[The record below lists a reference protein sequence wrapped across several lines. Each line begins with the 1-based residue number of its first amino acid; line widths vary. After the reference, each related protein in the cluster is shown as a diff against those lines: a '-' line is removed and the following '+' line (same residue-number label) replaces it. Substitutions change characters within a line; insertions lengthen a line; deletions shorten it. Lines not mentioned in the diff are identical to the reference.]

1 MSTSASSADPS
12 PLLMEPAPA
21 TPPPGFVADVY
32 THQWSIPRPRAAVW
46 AWLCDPATFVD
57 GQVWPYQV
65 EFLDDADGP
74 GGFRPGVYNAHT
86 GPFMCFA
93 GVLGEIRDGEYRDL
107 QYSYGSYAVSHRF
120 ARPTRLQF
128 WADDDDRGGT
138 LLRLQVDAYVHRRGQ
153 KTWARVMK
161 LFWPRF
167 GRWAEKA
174 VPAGS

>member
-1 MSTSASSADPS
+1 MPT
-12 PLLMEPAPA
+12 PAPIA
-21 TPPPGFVADVY
+21 PSEPPPGFVANVY
-32 THQWSIPRPRAAVW
+32 THSWQIPRPRAAVW
-46 AWLCDPATFVD
+46 KWLCDPSTFVD
-57 GQVWPYQV
+57 GQVWPYRV
-65 EFLDDADGP
+65 EFLANDEGP

-107 QYSYGSYAVSHRF
+107 AYSYGSYALSHRF

-128 WADDDDRGGT
+128 WAADAPDGSTELT
-138 LLRLQVDAYVHRRGQ
+138 LQADAFVHR
-153 KTWARVMK
+153 KATKAWTRVMK

-174 VPAGS
+174 IEA